1 MKEGAT
7 EQREDKEVGEGKIVF
22 YLKCGKAIDGR
33 TQRARKGTSLGQ
45 LRGKPDSVQTHMRSQ
60 VWCRRLM
67 GSHAMMGT
75 FSAKMLG
82 PKRIREEVK
91 IPEL

>member
-45 LRGKPDSVQTHMRSQ
+45 LRGKPDSV
-60 VWCRRLM
+60 
-67 GSHAMMGT
+67 
-75 FSAKMLG
+75 
-82 PKRIREEVK
+82 
-91 IPEL
+91 